1 MSSLNLARRLLLS
14 ATSQVLP
21 RHDIST
27 SDVSSTRAHT
37 SIDEQDAVN
46 TGADMPLLDIDL
58 DALARDLN
66 ALRDEL
72 REQMGEED
80 LKHLKKMVRWGRAA
94 SFVGW
99 ATSGIIPN
107 PISPLLMSSANFSR
121 WAMIAHHVLHR
132 GYDKVEGTPGHYT
145 SKGFAKGARRILDW
159 MDWIEPEAWVH
170 EHNFQHHYKL
180 GEAHDPDQPELNLEF
195 LRNSKLPMSL
205 RYAVVGFFS
214 ITWKYLY
221 YAPNTHGE
229 LHYHKLRKKEQGER
243 LDLFNWRLWA
253 PFAAPG
259 WKLWAKSWLPYFVWR
274 FVLLPL
280 PFLLF
285 GPLAWASSL
294 TNMVLTEIFTNFH
307 SFFIIVP
314 NHAGED
320 LYRFEE
326 PIKDR
331 AEFYLRQI
339 IGSSNYKTG
348 GDLNDFLHGFLN
360 YQIEHHLWPDLSM
373 LAYQK
378 AQPKVKEI
386 CERHGV
392 PYTQE
397 SALIRFKKLIDVMVG
412 KTSMKSFEE
421 DVKKGLAV
429 IRSKKLS
436 RKPA

>member
-1 MSSLNLARRLLLS
+1 MGSNRSWALSNPRVASGSYNSREASERHDACTRKVWGEACQIGLKHIQRIKMRRSIDRLILSTPYMSSLNLARRLLLS

-243 LDLFNWRLWA
+243 LDLFGQIQDILIEDIPR
-253 PFAAPG
+253 
-259 WKLWAKSWLPYFVWR
+259 V
-274 FVLLPL
+274 PL
-280 PFLLF
+280 FEPAQQVAMKDDIIGF
-285 GPLAWASSL
+285 GPRADQI
-294 TNMVLTEIFTNFH
+294 VYFH
-307 SFFIIVP
+307 S
-314 NHAGED
+314 
-320 LYRFEE
+320 L
-326 PIKDR
+326 
-331 AEFYLRQI
+331 
-339 IGSSNYKTG
+339 KT
-348 GDLNDFLHGFLN
+348 
-360 YQIEHHLWPDLSM
+360 
-373 LAYQK
+373 
-378 AQPKVKEI
+378 V
-386 CERHGV
+386 
-392 PYTQE
+392 
-397 SALIRFKKLIDVMVG
+397 
-412 KTSMKSFEE
+412 
-421 DVKKGLAV
+421 
-429 IRSKKLS
+429 
-436 RKPA
+436 